1 MKLRRDRLRV
11 LGIWLAAGL
20 AYLIWV
26 RAAGWGIPC
35 PVHALTGLECPGCG
49 ITRMLAALS
58 RGDWA
63 AARAANAG
71 LFYLSPVLALVLGR
85 ALWLWLTGRSANTP
99 ALRAAGVGLA
109 AFLVAWGLF
118 RNLPL

>member
-1 MKLRRDRLRV
+1 MNLRRDRLRV
-11 LGIWLAAGL
+11 LGIWLAVGL
-20 AYLIWV
+20 VYLIWV
-26 RAAGWGIPC
+26 RATGWGIPC
-35 PVHALTGLECPGCG
+35 PIHTVTGLECPGCG
-49 ITRMLAALS
+49 ITRMLTALS

-63 AARAANAG
+63 SARAANAG
-71 LFYLSPVLALVLGR
+71 LFYLSPFLALFLGR